1 MCVLKDLCDYVVD
14 GVWVR
19 GVFIWM
25 DMFEMDTNFY
35 VVLSSVEMVV
45 LNLAKTSVYTKVY
58 RWKELK
64 AVHALNYLII
74 KFM

>member
-35 VVLSSVEMVV
+35 VVLSSVEMAV
-45 LNLAKTSVYTKVY
+45 LNLVKTFVYTKVY
-58 RWKELK
+58 GWKELQAVQQRSETK
-64 AVHALNYLII
+64 AC
-74 KFM
+74 

>member
-25 DMFEMDTNFY
+25 DMLEMDTNFY
-35 VVLSSVEMVV
+35 VVLSSVEMAV
-45 LNLAKTSVYTKVY
+45 LNLVKTYTKVY